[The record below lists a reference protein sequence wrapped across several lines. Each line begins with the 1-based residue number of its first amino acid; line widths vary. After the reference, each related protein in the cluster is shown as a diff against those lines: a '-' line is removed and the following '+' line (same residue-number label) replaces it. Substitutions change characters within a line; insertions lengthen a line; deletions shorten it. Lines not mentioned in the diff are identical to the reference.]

1 MTAPLLRRRAL
12 ALFGILLVAA
22 NLRAA
27 LTSVGPVVN
36 DIRGDLHLSA
46 LAASALT
53 SVPLLAFAVVSPIA
67 PALARRL
74 GLERTLAAAVLLL
87 GVGTVVRSLPP
98 DALIWV
104 GTALVGA
111 AIAVLNVTL
120 PSLVKRDFPTRI
132 GPITGTYT
140 AVQSCFAAAA
150 AGLAA
155 PIASHTSWRL
165 AVGAWAALTVIA
177 LLGFIPLLLRP
188 SAAPEMTVPQQ
199 ERGASPWRSAVG
211 WQVSVF
217 MGLQSMF
224 YYVLLA
230 WLAPID
236 QAAGASPLDAGLH
249 LSFLNFGSLAG
260 SLVCSWLLHRLP
272 DQRPIAIGGGMV
284 MIASLL
290 GLISAPQLTWL
301 WSWTAGLACGVCLVL
316 ALSLFG
322 LRTRD
327 HQGAAGLSGMAQ
339 CLGYALAATG
349 PALAG
354 LLHDTTNGWTVPLLA
369 LGVGTCVQLVVG
381 TLASR
386 RRDWQESTALTTSQ
400 NAD

>member
-1 MTAPLLRRRAL
+1 MTTLLLRRRAL

-36 DIRGDLHLSA
+36 DIRGDVHLSA

-53 SVPLLAFAVVSPIA
+53 SIPLLAFALVSPVA
-67 PALARRL
+67 PALANRL

-87 GVGTVVRSLPP
+87 GIGTVTRSLPP
-98 DALIWV
+98 NGLLWV

-140 AVQSCFAAAA
+140 AVQSCLAAAA

-155 PIASHTSWRL
+155 PIASHTDAGWRL
-165 AVGAWAALTVIA
+165 AIGAWAALTGIA

-188 SAAPEMTVPQQ
+188 TAAPETPVPQP
-199 ERGASPWRSAVG
+199 ERGRATSPWRSAIG

-224 YYVLLA
+224 YYVLLT

-236 QAAGASPLDAGLH
+236 QAAGASPVDAGLH

-272 DQRPIAIGGGMV
+272 DQRPIAIGGGV
-284 MIASLL
+284 LMIASLL
-290 GLISAPQLTWL
+290 GLVGEPHLTWL

-327 HQGAAGLSGMAQ
+327 HQGAAALSGMAQ

-354 LLHDTTNGWTVPLLA
+354 LLHDTTNGWTAPLLA

-386 RRDWQESTALTTSQ
+386 RRDWQE
-400 NAD
+400 

>member
-1 MTAPLLRRRAL
+1 MNTPLLRRRAV
-12 ALFGILLVAA
+12 ALIGILLVAA

-36 DIRGDLHLSA
+36 DIQGELRLSA

-53 SVPLLAFAVVSPIA
+53 SIPLLAFALVSPVA
-67 PALARRL
+67 PAIARRL
-74 GLERTLAAAVLLL
+74 GLERTLAAAIALL
-87 GVGTVVRSLPP
+87 GTGTLTRSLQPSG
-98 DALIWV
+98 LLWV

-140 AVQSCFAAAA
+140 AVQSCLAAAA

-155 PIASHTSWRL
+155 PIATHTAAGWRL
-165 AVGAWAALTVIA
+165 AIGVWAALTVVA
-177 LLGFIPLLLRP
+177 LLGLVPLLFRP
-188 SAAPEMTVPQQ
+188 AATQLEPAVPEHH
-199 ERGASPWRSAVG
+199 RRANPWRSAIG

-236 QAAGASPLDAGLH
+236 QAAGASPLSAGLH
-249 LSFLNFGSLAG
+249 LSFLNFGSLVG

-272 DQRPIAIGGGMV
+272 DQRPIAIGGSLLMV
-284 MIASLL
+284 ASLI
-290 GLISAPQLTWL
+290 GLISAPRLTWL
-301 WSWTAGLACGVCLVL
+301 WSWTAGLACGACLVL

-327 HQGAAGLSGMAQ
+327 HHSAAALSGMAQ

-354 LLHDTTNGWTVPLLA
+354 LLHDTSSGWTVPLLA
-369 LGVGTCVQLVVG
+369 LGIGTCVQLVVG

-386 RRDWQESTALTTSQ
+386 PVDWQE
-400 NAD
+400 

>member
-1 MTAPLLRRRAL
+1 MTALLLRRRAL

-36 DIRGDLHLSA
+36 DIRGEVHLSA

-53 SVPLLAFAVVSPIA
+53 SVPLLAFAVVSPVA
-67 PALARRL
+67 PALANRL

-87 GVGTVVRSLPP
+87 GIGTVTRSLQP
-98 DALIWV
+98 DDLLWV

-140 AVQSCFAAAA
+140 AVQSCLAAAA

-155 PIASHTSWRL
+155 PIASHAGWRL
-165 AVGAWAALTVIA
+165 AIGVWAALAVIA

-188 SAAPEMTVPQQ
+188 TAAPESPVPQP
-199 ERGASPWRSAVG
+199 ERGRAASPWRSAIG

-236 QAAGASPLDAGLH
+236 QAAGASPDGAGLH

-272 DQRPIAIGGGMV
+272 DQRPIAIGGSV
-284 MIASLL
+284 LMIASIL
-290 GLISAPQLTWL
+290 GLVGAPQLTWL

-327 HQGAAGLSGMAQ
+327 HQAAAALSGMAQ
-339 CLGYALAATG
+339 CVGYALAATG

-354 LLHDTTNGWTVPLLA
+354 LLHDTTDGWTVPLLA
-369 LGVGTCVQLVVG
+369 LGVGTCCQLVVG

-386 RRDWQESTALTTSQ
+386 RRDWQE
-400 NAD
+400 